1 MTTPLFPHAATIEL
15 LSEHLAARSAQA
27 ADCYRRAREAAANS
41 LTQHAATLV
50 EEARMHT
57 IKADSYRASMM
68 ALTQPKAPA
77 PRPAH
82 VDYPEDHQ
90 SGNAAPAARVVPLV
104 KPEDRAWHIGTT
116 LPPPGPEVPLPSA
129 HVTVHG
135 NRYNVA
141 YPQLG

>member
-15 LSEHLAARSAQA
+15 LAEHLAARSAQA
-27 ADCYRRAREAAANS
+27 ADCYRRAREAAASS
-41 LTQHAATLV
+41 LTQHAAKLV

-90 SGNAAPAARVVPLV
+90 SGNAAPATRVVPLV

-116 LPPPGPEVPLPSA
+116 LPPPGPEVPVPSA
-129 HVTVHG
+129 HVVI
-135 NRYNVA
+135 
-141 YPQLG
+141 YPAPTEGVTK